1 MLRRVTQDI
10 LRDDEFRVEIKSNF
24 ISVDLGDDLS
34 FKTQFEK
41 FKDYKFE
48 TYLNEIHGLYNY
60 NSLSN
65 ILFYYVYELNN
76 EYKKHFMYHTQIDML
91 NDSRIPDLRYIDGQN
106 EGTVNAI
113 NSTINSCFN
122 SVSNIRITAAIETTF
137 YKSIVGEYTQDDD
150 ESEEENTQD
159 NDYESEEEY
168 NDYLPTLE
176 LPFFQ
181 DSCVICMENEP
192 QILIIPCLHIC
203 HCILCDEEGLINKCP
218 MCREEIRRKVLIKK

>member
-1 MLRRVTQDI
+1 MLRRITRDI

-34 FKTQFEK
+34 FKNQFEK

-60 NSLSN
+60 NSISN
-65 ILFYYVYELNN
+65 VLFYYVYELNN
-76 EYKKHFMYHTQIDML
+76 VYKKHFLYHTQIDIL
-91 NDSRIPDLRYIDGQN
+91 NNSRIPDLKYIDEQN

-122 SVSNIRITAAIETTF
+122 SISNIRIIASIETTF
-137 YKSIVGEYTQDDD
+137 YKMVVGEYNQDDD
-150 ESEEENTQD
+150 D
-159 NDYESEEEY
+159 DDYESEEEY

-181 DSCVICMENEP
+181 DKCVVCIENKP
-192 QILIIPCLHIC
+192 SILILPCKHIC
-203 HCILCDEEGLINKCP
+203 HCITCDEEGLINKCP
-218 MCREEIRRKVLIKK
+218 MCREKIDRKLVITK

>member
-1 MLRRVTQDI
+1 MLRRITRDI

-60 NSLSN
+60 NSISN
-65 ILFYYVYELNN
+65 ALFYYVYELNN
-76 EYKKHFMYHTQIDML
+76 VYKKHFMYHTQIDMF
-91 NDSRIPDLRYIDGQN
+91 NNSRISDFKHINGQN

-122 SVSNIRITAAIETTF
+122 SISNIRIIVSIETTF
-137 YKSIVGEYTQDDD
+137 FKMVVGEYNQDDD
-150 ESEEENTQD
+150 D
-159 NDYESEEEY
+159 DDYESEEEY

-181 DSCVICMENEP
+181 DKCVVCIENKP
-192 QILIIPCLHIC
+192 SILILPCKHIC
-203 HCILCDEEGLINKCP
+203 HCITCDEEGLINKCP
-218 MCREEIRRKVLIKK
+218 MCREKIDRKLVITK